1 MSFNPCVNI
10 LYCTVDKPVCCPRS
24 FLFKPEL
31 TRTFTGNPKH
41 FGVRDEIRQRFH
53 AFLRKRSKSM
63 DSRSFLYVFSL
74 NYSFQSYEY
83 RCFDDIGTFRSSAGS
98 HRQFFMFHPH
108 QQPRPL
114 KKRMRFVPSRVPCS
128 TNLCIPTHIREMLP
142 MLRLPAPLRER
153 LRRPIAK
160 IAFRSVP
167 SLMLI
172 CCSLFLSDHAPGPL
186 PQRANF

>member
-1 MSFNPCVNI
+1 MSFNP

-63 DSRSFLYVFSL
+63 DSRSFWYFFGLILFSILRVSLLRRHWNVPVVRRFASAIFYVSPPPTA
-74 NYSFQSYEY
+74 SQ
-83 RCFDDIGTFRSSAGS
+83 
-98 HRQFFMFHPH
+98 
-108 QQPRPL
+108 
-114 KKRMRFVPSRVPCS
+114 RMRFVPSRVPCS

-142 MLRLPAPLRER
+142 MLRLPAPLPER
-153 LRRPIAK
+153 LRRPIAV
-160 IAFRSVP
+160 IAFRSIP